1 MTYRQ
6 LNHHA
11 NRLARQLVAANVQ
24 RGDNV
29 AMMLERSFELIVS
42 QLAIVKV
49 GAAYVPID
57 VKAPLDRQMYIASD
71 SGAKLL
77 ITNESREIPEQL
89 DVTALRFCADDENIA
104 EDEAGNL
111 DLPCSSTDTAYI
123 LYTSGST
130 GRPKGVMVPHRAI
143 ANLIF
148 SERYL
153 DVGPED
159 SIAFVNN
166 PVFDAST
173 SDIWKA
179 LLNGARI
186 VIIDREI
193 YMDPHRLAGVLEVY
207 SITAI
212 LFTTA
217 LFHQYAFIIGPAL
230 SKLKYVA
237 CIGEQGLVEAFAE
250 MHRQGGPT
258 RLVNTYGPTETT
270 VYSTT
275 YEFTNESLSLHRL
288 PIGRP
293 ISNTRTYVLNEH
305 RQPVAIGVVGELYIG
320 GSGVAIG
327 YYNRPD
333 LTAERFLADPFSNEP
348 GARMYKSGDLVKYL
362 PDGNLIFLGRNDDQ
376 VKIRGFRIELGEIED
391 RLAEH
396 AQ

>member
-1 MTYRQ
+1 
-6 LNHHA
+6 
-11 NRLARQLVAANVQ
+11 
-24 RGDNV
+24 
-29 AMMLERSFELIVS
+29 
-42 QLAIVKV
+42 
-49 GAAYVPID
+49 
-57 VKAPLDRQMYIASD
+57 
-71 SGAKLL
+71 
-77 ITNESREIPEQL
+77 
-89 DVTALRFCADDENIA
+89 
-104 EDEAGNL
+104 GNL

-123 LYTSGST
+123 MYTSGST

-193 YMDPHRLAGVLEVY
+193 YMDPHRLARVLEVY

-230 SKLKYVA
+230 SKLKFVA

-250 MHRQGGPT
+250 MHRQGGRT

-275 YEFTNESLSLHRL
+275 YEFTSESLSLHRL

-348 GARMYKSGDLVKYL
+348 GAQMYKTGDLVKYL

-396 AQ
+396 AQVSEVLVLAAGESNEDKRIVAYVVADAHERLSHVLREHLSTLLPEYM